1 MVWNFNML
9 LFSRISKVLDI
20 SEAEIARR
28 CGMTQQVLNRYT
40 SADIMLS
47 VQNLLKI
54 CNAMRMP
61 AYYFVSEDNHHIV
74 PNRET
79 ATIPLD
85 QWHAITW
92 DKQAVEMTFG
102 DRQGQIF
109 WKDVAEAMGVSSQ
122 KPHDRF
128 LLRKRFPIDDFLK
141 TCNKLNLSP
150 FKFLIDPNRNA
161 TDKRKHGSTVP
172 RGSAAGKYA
181 SPPPHP
187 ADIAAL
193 CRKIDTLSETVADLT
208 QKYQSLL
215 HAHEALARRVQ
226 VNIQNVHNSH
236 IGINDNPA
244 EYDRIDM
251 IADAEDHSKETP

>member
-1 MVWNFNML
+1 MVWSFNML

-28 CGMTQQVLNRYT
+28 CGMTQQALNRYT

-47 VQNLLKI
+47 VQKLLII
-54 CNAMRMP
+54 CNALRMP
-61 AYYFVSEDNHHIV
+61 TYYFVSEDNHHIV

-79 ATIPLD
+79 ATIQPD
-85 QWHAITW
+85 HWRPITW
-92 DKQAVEMTFG
+92 DRQAVELTFG
-102 DRQGQIF
+102 DREGQIY
-109 WKDVAEAMGVSSQ
+109 WKDVAEAMGVTSQ

-128 LLRKRFPIDDFLK
+128 LLRKRFPINDFLQ

-150 FKFLIDPNRNA
+150 FQFLIDLNLDTPA
-161 TDKRKHGSTVP
+161 KRKSGSTVTG
-172 RGSAAGKYA
+172 GSAAGKA
-181 SPPPHP
+181 VLPPPYP

-193 CRKIDTLSETVADLT
+193 CRKIDTLSATVADLT

-215 HAHEALARRVQ
+215 RAHEALAHRVQ

-236 IGINDNPA
+236 IGINDNLA
-244 EYDRIDM
+244 DYDRPDR
-251 IADAEDHSKETP
+251 ATDGKDH

>member
-1 MVWNFNML
+1 MVWSFNML

-79 ATIPLD
+79 ATIPID
-85 QWHAITW
+85 QWHPITW
-92 DKQAVEMTFG
+92 DKQAVEMAFG

-150 FKFLIDPNRNA
+150 FQFLIDPNRNIS
-161 TDKRKHGSTVP
+161 DKRKRGSTLPDV
-172 RGSAAGKYA
+172 SAAGKSA
-181 SPPPHP
+181 PPPP
-187 ADIAAL
+187 CSADIAAL
-193 CRKIDTLSETVADLT
+193 CSKIDSLSETVADLT

>member
-1 MVWNFNML
+1 MVWSFNML
-9 LFSRISKVLDI
+9 LFSRISKVLDL

-28 CGMTQQVLNRYT
+28 CGMTQQALNRYT

-47 VQNLLKI
+47 VQKLLII
-54 CNAMRMP
+54 CNALRMP
-61 AYYFVSEDNHHIV
+61 TYYFVSEDDNHIV
-74 PNRET
+74 PSRET
-79 ATIPLD
+79 ATIPLEH
-85 QWHAITW
+85 WHPITW
-92 DKQAVEMTFG
+92 DMQAVELTFG
-102 DRQGQIF
+102 DREEQIF

-150 FKFLIDPNRNA
+150 FKFLIDPNRDT
-161 TDKRKHGSTVP
+161 TDKRKRGSTMHG
-172 RGSAAGKYA
+172 GSATGNTAT
-181 SPPPHP
+181 PPPYP
-187 ADIAAL
+187 ADIASL

-208 QKYQSLL
+208 RKYQSLL

-236 IGINDNPA
+236 IGINDNSA
-244 EYDRIDM
+244 DYDGIDM
-251 IADAEDHSKETP
+251 NADGED

>member
-1 MVWNFNML
+1 MVWSFNML

-28 CGMTQQVLNRYT
+28 CGMTQQALNRYT

-47 VQNLLKI
+47 VQKLLKI

-61 AYYFVSEDNHHIV
+61 TYYFVSEDNHHIV
-74 PNRET
+74 PDRET

-85 QWHAITW
+85 HWHPITW
-92 DKQAVEMTFG
+92 DKQAVELIFG
-102 DRQGQIF
+102 DRKGQIF
-109 WKDVAEAMGVSSQ
+109 WKDVAEAMGVTSQ

-128 LLRKRFPIDDFLK
+128 LLRKRFPVSDFLQ

-150 FKFLIDPNRNA
+150 FQFLIDPNRTIPA
-161 TDKRKHGSTVP
+161 KRKHGSNMP
-172 RGSAAGKYA
+172 GGSGVGKAALP
-181 SPPPHP
+181 SPYS

-193 CRKIDTLSETVADLT
+193 CRKIDSLSESVADLT
-208 QKYQSLL
+208 QKYHSLL
-215 HAHEALARRVQ
+215 SAHEALARRVQ

-244 EYDRIDM
+244 
-251 IADAEDHSKETP
+251 ADACIDIAGDGEEY

>member
-1 MVWNFNML
+1 MVWSFNNL
-9 LFSRISKVLDI
+9 LFSRISKVLDV

-28 CGMTQQVLNRYT
+28 CGMTQQALNRYT

-47 VQNLLKI
+47 VQKLLII

-85 QWHAITW
+85 HWHPITW
-92 DKQAVEMTFG
+92 DKQAVELTFG
-102 DRQGQIF
+102 DRKGQIF
-109 WKDVAEAMGVSSQ
+109 WKDVAEAMGVTSQ

-128 LLRKRFPIDDFLK
+128 LLRKRFPIDDFLQ
-141 TCNKLNLSP
+141 TCNNLNLSP
-150 FKFLIDPNRNA
+150 FLFLIDPNRA
-161 TDKRKHGSTVP
+161 TQDKRKRDSSLPVGSPARKTTL
-172 RGSAAGKYA
+172 
-181 SPPPHP
+181 PHP
-187 ADIAAL
+187 AADIAAL
-193 CRKIDTLSETVADLT
+193 CRKIDMLSATVADLT

-236 IGINDNPA
+236 IGINDNSA
-244 EYDRIDM
+244 DYDGIDM
-251 IADAEDHSKETP
+251 TAADEDY

>member
-1 MVWNFNML
+1 MVWSFNML

-28 CGMTQQVLNRYT
+28 CGMTQQALNRYT

-47 VQNLLKI
+47 VQKLLKI

-61 AYYFVSEDNHHIV
+61 TYYFVSEDNHHIV

-85 QWHAITW
+85 HWHPITW
-92 DKQAVEMTFG
+92 DKQAVELTFG
-102 DRQGQIF
+102 DRKGQIF
-109 WKDVAEAMGVSSQ
+109 WKDVAEAMGVTSQ

-128 LLRKRFPIDDFLK
+128 LLRKRFPVNDFLQ

-150 FKFLIDPNRNA
+150 FQFLIDPNRA
-161 TDKRKHGSTVP
+161 APEKRKRSSTMSG
-172 RGSAAGKYA
+172 GSAAGKA
-181 SPPPHP
+181 DSPQPCS
-187 ADIAAL
+187 ADITAL
-193 CRKIDTLSETVADLT
+193 CRKIDTLSQSVADLT

-215 HAHEALARRVQ
+215 CAHEALARRVQ

-236 IGINDNPA
+236 IGITDIRADYN
-244 EYDRIDM
+244 RIDM
-251 IADAEDHSKETP
+251 AADGEDY

>member
-1 MVWNFNML
+1 ML

-40 SADIMLS
+40 STDIMLS

-54 CNAMRMP
+54 CNALRMP
-61 AYYFVSEDNHHIV
+61 AYYFVSEDNHHVV

-85 QWHAITW
+85 QWRPVTW
-92 DKQAVEMTFG
+92 DVQAVELTFG
-102 DRQGQIF
+102 DREGQIF
-109 WKDVAEAMGVSSQ
+109 WKDVAEAMGVTSQ

-128 LLRKRFPIDDFLK
+128 LLRKRFPVNDFLQ

-150 FKFLIDPNRNA
+150 FQFLIDPNRDTTA
-161 TDKRKHGSTVP
+161 KRK
-172 RGSAAGKYA
+172 RGSITPGKTT
-181 SPPPHP
+181 SPPPSP
-187 ADIAAL
+187 ATIADL

-215 HAHEALARRVQ
+215 RAHEALAHRVQ

-236 IGINDNPA
+236 IGINDNLA
-244 EYDRIDM
+244 DYDLIDM
-251 IADAEDHSKETP
+251 DADGEDC

>member
-1 MVWNFNML
+1 MVWSFNML

-40 SADIMLS
+40 STDIMLS

-54 CNAMRMP
+54 CNALRMP
-61 AYYFVSEDNHHIV
+61 AYYFVSEDNHHVV

-85 QWHAITW
+85 QWRPVTW
-92 DKQAVEMTFG
+92 DVQAVELTFG
-102 DRQGQIF
+102 DREGQIF
-109 WKDVAEAMGVSSQ
+109 WKDVAEAMGVTSQ

-128 LLRKRFPIDDFLK
+128 LLRKRFPVNDFLQ

-150 FKFLIDPNRNA
+150 FQFLIDPNRDTTA
-161 TDKRKHGSTVP
+161 KRK
-172 RGSAAGKYA
+172 RGSITPGKTT
-181 SPPPHP
+181 SPPPSP
-187 ADIAAL
+187 ATIADL

-215 HAHEALARRVQ
+215 RAHEALAHRVQ

-236 IGINDNPA
+236 IGINDNLA
-244 EYDRIDM
+244 DYDLIDM
-251 IADAEDHSKETP
+251 DADGEDC

>member
-9 LFSRISKVLDI
+9 LFSRISKVLDV

-28 CGMTQQVLNRYT
+28 SGMTQQALNRYT
-40 SADIMLS
+40 SADIVLS
-47 VQNLLKI
+47 VQKLLKI

-74 PNRET
+74 PSRET

-85 QWHAITW
+85 HWHPITW
-92 DKQAVEMTFG
+92 DMQAVELTFG
-102 DRQGQIF
+102 DREGQIF

-128 LLRKRFPIDDFLK
+128 LLRKRFPIDDFLQ
-141 TCNKLNLSP
+141 TCNNLNLSP
-150 FKFLIDPNRNA
+150 FLFLVDPNRD
-161 TDKRKHGSTVP
+161 TQDKRKRDSSLPV
-172 RGSAAGKYA
+172 GSAARKTTL
-181 SPPPHP
+181 PHP
-187 ADIAAL
+187 AADIAAL
-193 CRKIDTLSETVADLT
+193 CRKIDTLSATVANLT

-236 IGINDNPA
+236 IGINDNSA
-244 EYDRIDM
+244 DFDSIDM
-251 IADAEDHSKETP
+251 NADGED

>member
-1 MVWNFNML
+1 MVWSFNML

-40 SADIMLS
+40 STDIMLS

-54 CNAMRMP
+54 CNALRMP
-61 AYYFVSEDNHHIV
+61 AYYFVSEDNHHVV

-85 QWHAITW
+85 QWRPVTW
-92 DKQAVEMTFG
+92 DVQAVELTFG
-102 DRQGQIF
+102 DREGQIF
-109 WKDVAEAMGVSSQ
+109 WKDVAEAMGVTSQ

-128 LLRKRFPIDDFLK
+128 LLRKRFPVNDFLQ

-150 FKFLIDPNRNA
+150 FRFLIDLNRDTTA
-161 TDKRKHGSTVP
+161 KRK
-172 RGSAAGKYA
+172 RGSAAPGGSAGKA
-181 SPPPHP
+181 TTPPPCP

-193 CRKIDTLSETVADLT
+193 CRKIDTLSKTVADLT

-215 HAHEALARRVQ
+215 RAHEALARRVQ
-226 VNIQNVHNSH
+226 VNIQNVNYSH

-244 EYDRIDM
+244 DYDRIDM
-251 IADAEDHSKETP
+251 VTDGEEY

>member
-1 MVWNFNML
+1 ML

-28 CGMTQQVLNRYT
+28 CGMTQQALNRYT

-47 VQNLLKI
+47 VQKLLKI

-85 QWHAITW
+85 RWRPITW
-92 DKQAVEMTFG
+92 DIQAVELAFG
-102 DRQGQIF
+102 DREGQIF
-109 WKDVAEAMGVSSQ
+109 WKDVAEAMGVTSQ

-128 LLRKRFPIDDFLK
+128 LLRKRFPIDDFLQ
-141 TCNKLNLSP
+141 TCNNLNISP
-150 FKFLIDPNRNA
+150 FQFLIDHNRDTSDKSKRGNTA
-161 TDKRKHGSTVP
+161 T
-172 RGSAAGKYA
+172 RGSAAGKA
-181 SPPPHP
+181 APPLPCP

-208 QKYQSLL
+208 QKYESLL
-215 HAHEALARRVQ
+215 HAHEALARHVH

-244 EYDRIDM
+244 DYDRIDRGT
-251 IADAEDHSKETP
+251 DGEDY